1 MIHQSKGLCHPCEAK
16 QRDAAKVELED
27 LLEESSRELDNAHSL
42 IAQLKE
48 RISALDVQLNES
60 NRARAQAIED
70 LEKHY
75 ACVAILTERERG
87 PLVRHRAYKDPLWDR
102 IFAVILDRNLKFGDT
117 ANMARAVSYA
127 TQMVYEEAVK
137 VRDAS
142 E

>member
-16 QRDAAKVELED
+16 QRDNVKADAVELED

-48 RISALDVQLNES
+48 RINALDVQLNES
-60 NRARAQAIED
+60 IRARKQAIEN
-70 LEKHY
+70 

-102 IFAVILDRNLKFGDT
+102 IFAVILDHNFKFGDT
-117 ANMARAVSYA
+117 ANMTRAVSYA

-137 VRDAS
+137 VRDAG